1 MPKIMPT
8 LGPRDFV
15 RGCVLLLPRKRG
27 GRAAG
32 VRFRLGEGS
41 IGEEGQ
47 GVEGPEATEG
57 T

>member
-1 MPKIMPT
+1 MPEIMPM

-15 RGCVLLLPRKRG
+15 RGCVLLLPRERG

-32 VRFRLGEGS
+32 VRFRWGEGS